1 MKVVENEVHQSLT
14 VLDAETGKMF
24 NYRQLMRHPN
34 YKKDWTLSSA
44 NEFRR
49 LENGVGGRVKGTNT
63 SKFIRMKDV
72 KKGRMKDVT
81 YRQFLCLIRPEK
93 AKTNHTR
100 FVIRSDRINCPGEI
114 GTPTAEMLV
123 AKVLF
128 NSVISTKNARFMR
141 MYIAN
146 FYLMTPLSRPEY
158 IHVSIKD
165 IPDEIIREYD
175 LKSIVTE
182 DGMIYIEA
190 N

>member
-1 MKVVENEVHQSLT
+1 
-14 VLDAETGKMF
+14 
-24 NYRQLMRHPN
+24 
-34 YKKDWTLSSA
+34 
-44 NEFRR
+44 
-49 LENGVGGRVKGTNT
+49 
-63 SKFIRMKDV
+63 MKDV

-81 YRQFLCLIRPEK
+81 YRQFLCLIPPEK
-93 AKTNHTR
+93 AETNHTL
-100 FVIRSDRINCPGEI
+100 FVIGGDRINYPGEI

-175 LKSIVTE
+175 LK
-182 DGMIYIEA
+182 
-190 N
+190 